1 MRKINAVLY
10 AQSAEPPI
18 QYAAGEL
25 TRCLQAAYGT
35 AISSVPRKNV
45 YPIRLQTGISGLSDG
60 AFRWTVNEQ
69 GVLLESGTPSGIVY
83 GAYALME
90 AMGFR
95 FLARD
100 CEVVPGFPAELPL
113 GVHEETP
120 AFRVRE
126 LFWREAM
133 DGDFA
138 VKLRL
143 NSARSSITPE
153 QGGKA
158 MFYNFSHTFHQLV
171 PEEKYFDTH
180 PEYFSMVDGIRIR
193 ERTQLCL
200 TNPNVKRLCVEG
212 VKKWARENPDYNIFS
227 VAMNDWYQPCQCPAC
242 ARIDAEEDSHAGT
255 MIRFVN
261 AVAEEVE
268 QEFPGIMIHTFA
280 YLYCRK
286 PPKTVRPRHNVIVRL
301 CSIECCFAHPIDQ
314 CGCELGRID
323 VQGGSSMAFRGQRE
337 DESSFL
343 RDLKGWSE
351 ICDNLFIWDYTTN
364 YANYLLPFPNLN
376 ALQGNLL
383 MFHRFGVKGVFEQ
396 GNFSHG
402 RCSALGALKIYL
414 LGKLLWNPDTDLETL
429 IRDFTAG
436 YYGAAE
442 APMRRYI
449 ALWRNACGEEHAGI
463 YDAPDAPYLT
473 DERLAQAAEILREAQ
488 ELAADTPYKER
499 VEREALSVRYAMLTR
514 LPLDMPDRNA
524 MIDQFSEDAKRLGV
538 TELFERRDFDGSV
551 AVMKASR
558 YCIDRS
564 LAAPISY
571 PI

>member
-1 MRKINAVLY
+1 MGRINAILF
-10 AQSAEPPI
+10 SRTAEPPVR
-18 QYAAGEL
+18 YAAGEL
-25 TRCLQAAYGT
+25 SRCLRAAGGLKD
-35 AISSVPRKNV
+35 ADPAQGLC
-45 YPIRLQTGISGLSDG
+45 PIRLRTGAEELPDG
-60 AFRWTVNEQ
+60 AFRYTVTEEEI
-69 GVLLESGTPSGIVY
+69 LLEAKTPSGIVY
-83 GAYALME
+83 GAYALLE

-100 CEVVPGFPAELPL
+100 CEVIPEKIKALPL

-120 AFRVRE
+120 AFEVRE

-158 MFYNFSHTFHQLV
+158 MFYNFSHTFNQLV
-171 PEEKYFDTH
+171 PVEKYFDTH
-180 PEYFSMVDGIRIR
+180 PEYFSMADGKRIQ

-200 TNPNVKRLCVEG
+200 SNPEVLRLCVEG

-227 VAMNDWYQPCQCPAC
+227 VAMNDWYQPCQCPDC
-242 ARIDAEEDSHAGT
+242 ARVDAEEESHAGSV
-255 MIRFVN
+255 IRFVN

-268 QEFPGIMIHTFA
+268 QEFPGILIHTFA

-286 PPKTVRPRHNVIVRL
+286 PPKKVRPRHNVIVRL
-301 CSIECCFAHPIDQ
+301 CSIECCFAHPIDE

-323 VQGGSSMAFRGQRE
+323 VQGGTSMAFHGERAQ
-337 DESSFL
+337 ESSFL
-343 RDLKGWSE
+343 RDLKGWSK
-351 ICDNLFIWDYTTN
+351 ICENLYIWDYTTN

-376 ALQGNLL
+376 ALQGNLRL
-383 MFHRFGVKGVFEQ
+383 FKRFGVKGVFEQ

-402 RCSALGALKIYL
+402 RASALGPLKIYL
-414 LGKLLWNPDTDLETL
+414 LSKLLWNPEADTEAL
-429 IRDFTAG
+429 IREFANG
-436 YYGAAE
+436 YYGPAE

-449 ALWRNACGEEHAGI
+449 ALWQNACTEEHAGI
-463 YDAPDAPYLT
+463 YDAPYAPYLT
-473 DERLAQAAEILREAQ
+473 DVILEKASLLLWEAQ
-488 ELAADTPYKER
+488 SLATETPYREH
-499 VEREALSVRYAMLTR
+499 VEREALSVRYAVLTR
-514 LPLDMPDRNA
+514 LPLDTPGRDDL
-524 MIDQFSEDAKRLGV
+524 IDTFAADAKRLGI
-538 TELFERRDFDGSV
+538 TELFERRDLLGSF
-551 AVMKASR
+551 AAMKASR
-558 YCIDRS
+558 YCADRS